1 MKIENAEYYTAV
13 VDVIND
19 NLDFVVFPDYRSTV
33 NGWVGE
39 VMKILP
45 NAKEHVVAS
54 IILKICSE
62 TIGMQVGGDI
72 VHGIEYVGNKLIVDC
87 SDEYYEHYSV
97 EIEVAP

>member
-33 NGWVGE
+33 NGWVDE